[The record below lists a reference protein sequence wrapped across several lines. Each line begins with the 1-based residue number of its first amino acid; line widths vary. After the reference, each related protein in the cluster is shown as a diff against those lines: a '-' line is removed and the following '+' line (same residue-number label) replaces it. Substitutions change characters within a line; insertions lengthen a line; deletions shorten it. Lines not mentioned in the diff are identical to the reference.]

1 MTDGFNPNRNSNT
14 NTGRLPKEEFVAKKK
29 AEREAVYTLIDET
42 AKVVVS
48 DPEKFKAFLDTQ
60 SNLDRYSANNALLVY
75 AQKPDATKLKD
86 FDDWKKENVK
96 INKGEKSISIL
107 EPYKYQKRDGNTG
120 ISCNVKKVFD
130 VSQTNAR
137 KSPAVTANK
146 DPRKLIT
153 AMLDISPV
161 EVRAYDELPYPNTA
175 AFYSNDKQML
185 LVGRGIGDSVVV
197 CQTLAQELGHAQLSI
212 DSDKY
217 SRSDMGFKAVCI
229 GYMLCKKYGVDTN
242 VFAINRIPEEY
253 KTMTPKEI
261 RDDLS
266 KMRNA
271 MEKIHSEIYKV
282 LSQKDKERY
291 SGYER

>member
-1 MTDGFNPNRNSNT
+1 MTNDFKSNKSSG
-14 NTGRLPKEEFVAKKK
+14 GRLSKEEFAAKKK
-29 AEREAVYTLIDET
+29 AEREAVFKVIDDT
-42 AKVVVS
+42 AKDIVT
-48 DPEKFKAFLDTQ
+48 DPDKFKAYLDTQ
-60 SNLDRYSANNALLVY
+60 SSLDRYSANNALLIHSQY
-75 AQKPDATKLKD
+75 PSAKKLKD
-86 FDDWKKENVK
+86 FDDWGKEKVK
-96 INKGEKSISIL
+96 INKGAKSISII
-107 EPYKYQKRDGNTG
+107 EPYEYKKKDGGTR
-120 ISCNVKKVFD
+120 ISYNVKKVFD

-137 KSPAVTANK
+137 KTPAVTANK

-153 AMLDISPV
+153 AMIEASPV

-175 AFYSNDKQML
+175 AYYSNDKQMI
-185 LVGRGIGDSVVV
+185 LVGRGIGDSVLV

-212 DSDKY
+212 NSDKY
-217 SRSDMGFKAVCI
+217 SRSEMGFKAVCI

-282 LSQKDKERY
+282 MSQKEKER
-291 SGYER
+291 SGGYER

>member
-1 MTDGFNPNRNSNT
+1 MTNDFKSNKSSG
-14 NTGRLPKEEFVAKKK
+14 GRLSKEEFAAKKK
-29 AEREAVYTLIDET
+29 AEREAVFKVIDDT
-42 AKVVVS
+42 AKDIIT
-48 DPEKFKAFLDTQ
+48 DPDKFKAYLDTQ
-60 SNLDRYSANNALLVY
+60 SSLDRYSANNALLIH
-75 AQKPDATKLKD
+75 AQYPSAKKLKD
-86 FDDWKKENVK
+86 FDDWGKENVK
-96 INKGEKSISIL
+96 INKGAKSISII
-107 EPYKYQKRDGNTG
+107 EPYEYKKKDGGTG
-120 ISCNVKKVFD
+120 ISYNVKKVFD

-137 KSPAVTANK
+137 KTPAVTANK

-153 AMLDISPV
+153 AMIEASPV

-175 AFYSNDKQML
+175 AYYSNDKQMI
-185 LVGRGIGDSVVV
+185 LVGRGIGDSVLV

-212 DSDKY
+212 NRDKY
-217 SRSDMGFKAVCI
+217 SRSEMGFKAVCI

-282 LSQKDKERY
+282 MSQKEKER
-291 SGYER
+291 SGGYER